1 MKTLLGIIIFSV
13 SLIAQNITVVLDWT
27 PNTNHTGLY
36 VAKEL
41 GYFKSENLNVEI
53 LQPSTGTSDQLV
65 ASGRADFGVS
75 YQENVTLARIQGVP
89 VVSLAAVIQHNSSGF
104 ASLKSK
110 NIKSPKD
117 WSGKNYGGW
126 GTPTEKATL
135 KALIEKDG
143 GKIDDINILTTG
155 SADFFQTSKSSVD
168 FAWVFEAWTNV
179 EAKLKGFK
187 IDYIPLIKYD
197 KALDYYT
204 PVIITNEKLIKKDK
218 ELVKKFMHAVKKG
231 YEYSINN
238 PTKAANILIKCVP
251 ELNKELVLES
261 QKYLASRYQSDATYW
276 GKQKESVWVNYQ
288 NWLFD
293 KDLIKEK
300 TQMSKAYTN
309 SFLEK

>member
-1 MKTLLGIIIFSV
+1 MKTLLGLLIFSL
-13 SLIAQNITVVLDWT
+13 SLVAQNITVVLDWT

-41 GYFKSENLNVEI
+41 GYFKAEGLTVEI
-53 LQPSTGTSDQLV
+53 LQPSNGTSDQLV

-110 NIKSPKD
+110 NINSPKD

-143 GKIDDINILTTG
+143 GKISDINILTTG
-155 SADFFQTSKSSVD
+155 AADFFQTSKSNVD
-168 FAWVFEAWTNV
+168 FAWVFEAWTNI

-187 IDYIPLIKYD
+187 INYIPLISYD

-204 PVIITNEKLIKKDK
+204 PVIITNEKLIKTDK
-218 ELVKKFMHAVKKG
+218 KLVKRFIRAVKKG
-231 YEYSINN
+231 YEFSIKN
-238 PTKAANILIKCVP
+238 PTKAGNILIKCVP
-251 ELNKELVLES
+251 ELNKKLVIES
-261 QKYLASRYQSDATYW
+261 QKYLASRYQDDADYW
-276 GKQKESVWVNYQ
+276 GKQKKSVWNNYQ

-293 KDLIKEK
+293 RGLIKEK
-300 TQMSKAYTN
+300 TNMSKAYTN
-309 SFLEK
+309 LFLEE